1 MDPLDDAPL
10 EKATGDMS
18 LISIWE
24 RGLDIGGEGT
34 TPTDEENTGGV
45 ELKISSEVGNVG
57 EEVASGR
64 YILGNSSASLGER
77 WDDKAKGAGVLWLG
91 EG

>member
-1 MDPLDDAPL
+1 MLVDPLDDAPL

-24 RGLDIGGEGT
+24 RGLVEVGEKGT

-45 ELKISSEVGNVG
+45 ELKFSSEVGNVG
-57 EEVASGR
+57 EEIASGR
-64 YILGNSSASLGER
+64 
-77 WDDKAKGAGVLWLG
+77 
-91 EG
+91 